1 MRRHAGKTIFMRLVC
16 GLARSTEGSVSLFG
30 AAGMRRQLRIALA
43 LVGKPE
49 LMVLDET
56 YLEVEAENSGI

>member
-1 MRRHAGKTIFMRLVC
+1 MRLVC
-16 GLARSTEGSVSLFG
+16 GLARSTERSVSLFG

-56 YLEVEAENSGI
+56 YLEVEAENSRI

>member
-1 MRRHAGKTIFMRLVC
+1 MFMRLVC
-16 GLARSTEGSVSLFG
+16 GLARSTERSVSLFG

-56 YLEVEAENSGI
+56 YLEVEAENSRI